1 MNVKRIICVFLI
13 AVMTFTI
20 SSVGIFADENDSPNQ
35 DGDITVD
42 AEDPTEGDLIE
53 SQSGP
58 TAFNVRAKATGRTVT
73 LAWDKQEN
81 ETSNYVIYR
90 DGIELNPQP
99 TVTAVN
105 GENNPTERIGS
116 KVDITN
122 LNYNKEYTFK
132 VEIKDDDDV
141 IYSSGDVKKTIT
153 APTFLLTAAAGY
165 MSVNLSW
172 DPDTVTEEEGIDTEN
187 IRYNVYR
194 SLAGKNDW
202 KKLNTTLLSD
212 CKYTHSEKDL
222 TFYYDK
228 RGIKKSL
235 CNECKRTGNQLIDY
249 KVEAVVDGDD
259 ETLLSEAK
267 AYNKQP
273 VRPMRIKVTT
283 KVKKSLK
290 SHDGKGARVSFSKG
304 TTLYTI
310 GYSNGKYILYYNGYR
325 FRLNRISCKNQSAQY
340 LATNGAA
347 WYDKIGSRDY
357 TQDEAES
364 FVNEYAR
371 QRGLGSSTSKLIWAS
386 FYTQHVYIF
395 TKSNGKWVMIKQNEI
410 ASGKAKA
417 PTPTGESGDAHRTI
431 KKKLKTRHGT
441 KYWNCFSSYNA
452 LHGMPKKAHGKL
464 GTPASTGCIRN
475 ANNIAQYIYYY
486 CPKKTRLLIY

>member
-13 AVMTFTI
+13 VVMTFTM
-20 SSVGIFADENDSPNQ
+20 SSVGVFAVENDSPNQ

-53 SQSGP
+53 SQSEP
-58 TAFNVRAKATGRTVT
+58 TAFTVTAEATGRTVT

-81 ETSNYVIYR
+81 ETSSKYVISQ
-90 DGIELNPQP
+90 DGIKLSPQP
-99 TVTAVN
+99 TVMAVN
-105 GENNPTERIGS
+105 DENNPTVGS

-464 GTPASTGCIRN
+464 GTPASSGCIRN